1 MADRSVKVRL
11 DADVSGYQ
19 AKMRTAAQATV
30 DFTKR
35 ANDAGGR
42 ALDWV
47 GKHETSINTLSNGF
61 LGAGAVLTGFAGIA
75 VKSAADFDEAMSS
88 VQAATMAPAAEME
101 QLRQAAI
108 EAGASTKYSATEAA
122 AAIEELAKAGV
133 STADILSGGLSGAL
147 DLAASDNIEVA
158 QAAEIASSAMTQFGL
173 AGEDVS
179 HIADLL
185 AAGAGK
191 AQGGVAD
198 LGMALSQ
205 AGLVASQTGLSIEET
220 VGGLT
225 AFASAGLMG
234 SDAGTSFKS
243 MLQQLNNPSAKA
255 RREMDALGIS
265 MYDSQGEFIGLT
277 ALAGELETAMADL
290 TPEQRNAAMAVIF
303 GSDAVRAA
311 NVLYSEG
318 EAGIR
323 EWISAVDDQGFAAEQ
338 ASLRM
343 DNLKGDLEELGGA
356 LETALIGAGT
366 DANNGLRPLVQGI
379 TDVVNAFNQLPS
391 NVQSAL
397 GYGTGILGLSLLAL
411 GGLGKLVVGI
421 NDARTAMQDLGIM
434 AQLTG
439 NKLKLLGAA
448 SVAGLAITGLV
459 TILGGYIGQAA
470 EADAASKNLADAFDR
485 VTGAANENADMLL
498 LEELNTQIDKADWSK
513 LNELGYSYADFTDAI
528 MGGSE
533 SMAAM
538 REELHQRWLDAPLF
552 SEERDALSEAIGALD
567 TVGKGYQLTAD
578 QAKVLADQQDA
589 TGASTEEM
597 AAQQEVLAGAI
608 EETGVGLE
616 GVVEDMEKF
625 LELLFATG
633 LATMSA
639 RDAQAA
645 YHESINEVGDA
656 VKEINEDLGG
666 MGEALNESKTDFDLT
681 TEAGRTANGAFQEIA
696 KSGFDVVT
704 SMSEAGASQDE
715 LQGKLSGTYDDLIA
729 AAGQFG
735 ITGDAAEDLA
745 REVLGIPD
753 GVDID
758 TWMSDEAE
766 RQAKDTARAIDG
778 IDRYINIV
786 TQYTTRGTA
795 PPVGNRGAPIPI
807 AANADGNVWT
817 APGRVK
823 AFADGSENH
832 VAQIAAPGAMR
843 LWAEPETGGEA
854 YIPLA
859 ASKRARS
866 ERILADV
873 ANRFGMGLSKFD
885 NGGMVLPYEPRRP
898 SSTPARAGSTFAP
911 TFHNYNTDAV
921 RATREQVA
929 QFGQAIDAMPVQ
941 LAGG

>member
-1 MADRSVKVRL
+1 
-11 DADVSGYQ
+11 
-19 AKMRTAAQATV
+19 
-30 DFTKR
+30 
-35 ANDAGGR
+35 
-42 ALDWV
+42 
-47 GKHETSINTLSNGF
+47 
-61 LGAGAVLTGFAGIA
+61 
-75 VKSAADFDEAMSS
+75 
-88 VQAATMAPAAEME
+88 
-101 QLRQAAI
+101 
-108 EAGASTKYSATEAA
+108 
-122 AAIEELAKAGV
+122 
-133 STADILSGGLSGAL
+133 
-147 DLAASDNIEVA
+147 
-158 QAAEIASSAMTQFGL
+158 
-173 AGEDVS
+173 
-179 HIADLL
+179 
-185 AAGAGK
+185 
-191 AQGGVAD
+191 
-198 LGMALSQ
+198 
-205 AGLVASQTGLSIEET
+205 
-220 VGGLT
+220 
-225 AFASAGLMG
+225 
-234 SDAGTSFKS
+234 
-243 MLQQLNNPSAKA
+243 
-255 RREMDALGIS
+255 
-265 MYDSQGEFIGLT
+265 
-277 ALAGELETAMADL
+277 
-290 TPEQRNAAMAVIF
+290 
-303 GSDAVRAA
+303 
-311 NVLYSEG
+311 
-318 EAGIR
+318 
-323 EWISAVDDQGFAAEQ
+323 
-338 ASLRM
+338 
-343 DNLKGDLEELGGA
+343 
-356 LETALIGAGT
+356 
-366 DANNGLRPLVQGI
+366 
-379 TDVVNAFNQLPS
+379 
-391 NVQSAL
+391 
-397 GYGTGILGLSLLAL
+397 
-411 GGLGKLVVGI
+411 
-421 NDARTAMQDLGIM
+421 
-434 AQLTG
+434 
-439 NKLKLLGAA
+439 
-448 SVAGLAITGLV
+448 
-459 TILGGYIGQAA
+459 
-470 EADAASKNLADAFDR
+470 
-485 VTGAANENADMLL
+485 MLL

-778 IDRYINIV
+778 IDRYIHIV

-823 AFADGSENH
+823 AFANGSENH

-859 ASKRARS
+859 QSKRARS

-929 QFGQAIDAMPVQ
+929 QFGQAINNMPVQ